1 MASSII
7 DSLTG
12 FISPQLVDSL
22 ASHLGESS
30 AAVETGLKGGAAAM
44 LGGSRTTQATVAF
57 LKGSSA

>member
-30 AAVETGLKGGAAAM
+30 AAVETGLRAEPLPCWGDREPRRRQW
-44 LGGSRTTQATVAF
+44 LS
-57 LKGSSA
+57 